1 MNRKVKLYVDII
13 NSINLIEE
21 FLGPI
26 NLFQQYTIDFKT
38 KSAIERQ
45 LGIIGEAVKKIK
57 DIETK
62 EKEHKQQNYTNQEED
77 SESETPMPYQ
87 NEIIGLRNKLI
98 HGYDAINDF
107 TIWSVLKD
115 HINPLKEW
123 VSDKLTTE

>member
-26 NLFQQYTIDFKT
+26 DLFQQYAVDFKT

-57 DIETK
+57 DIEIK
-62 EKEHKQQNYTNQEED
+62 EKENKQTFTNQDED

-123 VSDKLTTE
+123 VSDKLATE